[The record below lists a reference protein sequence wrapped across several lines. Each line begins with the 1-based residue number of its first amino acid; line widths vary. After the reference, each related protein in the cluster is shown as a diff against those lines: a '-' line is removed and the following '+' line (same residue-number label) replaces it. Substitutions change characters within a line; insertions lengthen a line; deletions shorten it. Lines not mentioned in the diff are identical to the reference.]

1 MSCHF
6 CIRSVARLCGLIA
19 LLVGASACSDG
30 RDRPPLTS
38 PAPTPAVPS
47 VTYTISGVV
56 STPHASGP
64 TLLPGITVRDSVSG
78 RSTTTDTKGFYMLS
92 GLRAGTTAIVVTG
105 AGYVSLTQVIVITAE
120 TSFDVEL
127 IRIPTYTLSGI
138 VFEET
143 AAGRAPVEAVSVY
156 CDSCG
161 EGHVFSTTD
170 AQGFYSFTGVLAGT
184 YPLII
189 WKEGY
194 TVVGSTHSQP
204 DGSGTLV
211 PQVHADTSYDIQ
223 LARQ

>member
-1 MSCHF
+1 MTHRL
-6 CIRSVARLCGLIA
+6 IATLCGLLALVVIA
-19 LLVGASACSDG
+19 SGCSERSD
-30 RDRPPLTS
+30 RRPPLTS

-47 VTYTISGVV
+47 VTYTVSGVV
-56 STPHASGP
+56 STRNALGP

-78 RSTTTDTKGFYMLS
+78 QSTTTDTNGFYKLS

-120 TSFDVEL
+120 TSFDIEL

-170 AQGFYSFTGVLAGT
+170 AEGFYSFAGVLAGT

-189 WKEGY
+189 RKEGY
-194 TVVGSTHSQP
+194 TVVGSTHSHS
-204 DGSGTLV
+204 DGSGTRI
-211 PQVHADTSYDIQ
+211 PQVLSDTTYDIQ